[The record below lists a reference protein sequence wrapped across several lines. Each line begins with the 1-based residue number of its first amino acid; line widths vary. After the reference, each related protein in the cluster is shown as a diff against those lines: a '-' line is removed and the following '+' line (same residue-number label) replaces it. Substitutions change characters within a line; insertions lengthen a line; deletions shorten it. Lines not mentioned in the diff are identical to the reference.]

1 MTADEGVVDALLA
14 AVARRLAAADRLTPA
29 ADDELLVAVAGVAV
43 TTLEAEAASIALH
56 DPAGGRL
63 VFTAAAGPA
72 AGDIVG
78 MTIDPAT
85 GIAGYVFTTG
95 QPLAVADVAA
105 DPRFERSVAEA
116 SGYVPSSLLA
126 VPLTDETGTIGV
138 LEALD
143 RRGGT
148 FSLRDLDV
156 ATSLAGLAVM
166 AVRRGRLRADAATL
180 LADALSGLTGAPDD
194 TPMDPPAVDA
204 LVSRATLALAD
215 EDDRTWDLADRI
227 ARLRDVDPDTVD
239 LAIAWLDALIRHRGG
254 GVERSGRSGPT
265 S

>member
-1 MTADEGVVDALLA
+1 M
-14 AVARRLAAADRLTPA
+14 
-29 ADDELLVAVAGVAV
+29 
-43 TTLEAEAASIALH
+43 LESQAASIALH
-56 DPAGGRL
+56 DPAADRL

-78 MTIDPAT
+78 MSIEPGT

-126 VPLTDETGTIGV
+126 VPVTNETGTIGV

-156 ATSLAGLAVM
+156 ATSIAGLA
-166 AVRRGRLRADAATL
+166 AIAIRRGRVHVDARVLLTETLSELVADPDATAPDAA
-180 LADALSGLTGAPDD
+180 
-194 TPMDPPAVDA
+194 AVEA
-204 LVSRATLALAD
+204 LVSRATDGLAR
-215 EDDRTWDLADRI
+215 DDDPTWALTDRI
-227 ARLRDVDPDTVD
+227 ARLRDVDPDAVELAVD
-239 LAIAWLDALIRHRGG
+239 WLDALLRHRGG
-254 GVERSGRSGPT
+254 RPS
-265 S
+265 